1 MFVFVKKLYLYGAI
15 FFLYL
20 MKQKTMKNLSKEELL
35 SRIEAI
41 NRSNAIIYFDLN
53 GIILGVNDI
62 FLESMGYKV
71 EEHQEI
77 IGKHHSIFVCE
88 DYAKSLEYEKF
99 WDILRSG
106 KYYKGEFE
114 RVKRDGSIINLQATY
129 NPIFDDSG
137 MITKIMKVA
146 TDITPIVNSK
156 KQLEAI
162 NRSTATITFNVDGF
176 ILDANTLFLETMGYK
191 SKEKNQIIG
200 KHHSIFVNYEYSKSD
215 DYKIFWDTL
224 KSGKFFEGVFERK
237 KVDGNTIFLQA
248 TYNPIFDSKGNVT
261 SIIKIATDITENV
274 NSKNKI
280 DSLSKDLKIE
290 LDNSKKLKDSI
301 EIEKNNA
308 LNDLD
313 TMIKKSQS
321 ELIKVIV
328 KCALAVIIGVG
339 VVTTILYWMAM
350 VTGKETQIIGSTWSN
365 MFSVL
370 LTNAFS
376 IVGTIMGI
384 KYATQD
390 NSNKEKK

>member
-1 MFVFVKKLYLYGAI
+1 
-15 FFLYL
+15 
-20 MKQKTMKNLSKEELL
+20 MKNLSKEELL
-35 SRIEAI
+35 SRLEGI
-41 NRSNAIIYFDLN
+41 NRSNAIIYFDLG

-62 FLESMGYKV
+62 FLLAMGYKV
-71 EEHQEI
+71 DEYNEL
-77 IGKHHSIFVCE
+77 IGKHHSIFICE

-99 WDILRSG
+99 WDILKSG
-106 KYYKGEFE
+106 KYYSGEFE
-114 RVKRDGSIINLQATY
+114 RKKRDGSLINLQATY

-137 MITKIMKVA
+137 KITKVMKVA
-146 TDITPIVNSK
+146 TDITSIVDSK
-156 KQLEAI
+156 KKLEAI
-162 NRSTATITFNVDGF
+162 NRSTASITFDNNGF
-176 ILDANTLFLETMGYK
+176 ILDANNMFLQAMGYK
-191 SKEKNQIIG
+191 PNEKNQIIG
-200 KHHSIFVNYEYSKSD
+200 KHHSIFVSYEYSKSD
-215 DYKIFWDTL
+215 EYEKFWEAL

-237 KVDGNTIFLQA
+237 KVDGSVIYLQA
-248 TYNPIFDSKGNVT
+248 TYNPIVDSKGNIT
-261 SIIKIATDITENV
+261 SVIKIATDITENV

-280 DSLSKDLKIE
+280 DVLTKELQVE

-313 TMIKKSQS
+313 VMIKKSQS

-328 KCALAVIIGVG
+328 KCALSVIIGVG
-339 VVTTILYWMAM
+339 VVTTVLYWMAM

-390 NSNKEKK
+390 GSKKEK